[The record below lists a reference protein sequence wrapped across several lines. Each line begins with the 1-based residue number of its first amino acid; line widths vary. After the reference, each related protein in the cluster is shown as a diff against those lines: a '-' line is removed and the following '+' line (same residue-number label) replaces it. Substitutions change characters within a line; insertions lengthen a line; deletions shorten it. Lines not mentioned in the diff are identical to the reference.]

1 MKIYST
7 FILLSLII
15 FFTVGV
21 GGCELELGDGDGDG
35 NNRSNRGEV
44 EVKGEITGIVP
55 PRASDSVEGIRVAI
69 GELSST
75 TGSNGVFSV
84 EGDISGNTEIQFQDT
99 EDQDTED
106 NDRILAR
113 LRLNIFPGFKLDL
126 GEIEINNGMVEN
138 LEDILIEFTGDVT
151 EKDCDRDTITVEI
164 DDSDDNSV
172 LVQIDGSTDIMRGE
186 DNIDCEEITDGQEL
200 LIEGMCSGTDCS
212 NVNADDIEIN

>member
-7 FILLSLII
+7 FILLSLIM

-21 GGCELELGDGDGDG
+21 GGCEIELGDGDGNE

-44 EVKGEITGIVP
+44 EVKGEITGIIP

-69 GELSST
+69 GEFSST
-75 TGSNGVFSV
+75 TGSNGGFSV

-113 LRLNIFPGFKLDL
+113 LRLNIFPGFNLDL

-172 LVQIDGSTDIMRGE
+172 LVQIDGSTDIVRGE
-186 DNIDCEEITDGQEL
+186 DDIDCEEITDGQEL